1 MAIWKL
7 SGLFEIADIASFS
20 LQNAETV
27 KGTYMRVN
35 SHGKRRHKRQITAS
49 RTDISD
55 DRKRTKDHNKK
66 I

>member
-1 MAIWKL
+1 MKLVFQLKVITSTMAIWKL

-35 SHGKRRHKRQITAS
+35 SHGKRRHKRQITT
-49 RTDISD
+49 REQI
-55 DRKRTKDHNKK
+55 
-66 I
+66 